1 VQAFLDQRGEDFEA
15 QEQHAELVRMH
26 DNMATALVDGF
37 HSSPA
42 LVWQQPA
49 GCLMMLRPLQ
59 VAKARECEA
68 NTGPAGAP
76 QAAGG
81 ADAAQEVCIARTP
94 LACARAVRL
103 PRWSRTHELASGF
116 VAS

>member
-15 QEQHAELVRMH
+15 QEQRAELVRMH
-26 DNMATALVDGF
+26 GNMATTLGGGSR
-37 HSSPA
+37 SSPA
-42 LVWQQPA
+42 FVRQQPA
-49 GCLMMLRPLQ
+49 GCLMTLRPLQ

-81 ADAAQEVCIARTP
+81 AEAAQEVCMPHAP
-94 LACARAVRL
+94 AACARAVRL
-103 PRWSRTHELASGF
+103 PRWSHTHELASGF
-116 VAS
+116 AAS